1 MPSITRVYSY
11 GLNELTTPCSVVSYA
26 PYANGTII
34 RTIRVWLHHM
44 RIRIWYVPYAYSI
57 NTRMVQNS
65 YIAKPYNDIARFC
78 IGAVIIPS
86 FRFTSEGKDL
96 KISVLRY
103 LIYAVQIYSTPFLRV
118 RI

>member
-57 NTRMVQNS
+57 NTRMVQNTYTVKDKETSVS
-65 YIAKPYNDIARFC
+65 YCAY
-78 IGAVIIPS
+78 
-86 FRFTSEGKDL
+86 
-96 KISVLRY
+96 
-103 LIYAVQIYSTPFLRV
+103 
-118 RI
+118 